1 MISAERVVLECSRAN
16 QIGDEDQTMTLAM
29 EQTKSRAIMVLAMR
43 EARKVVE
50 RQLRSQCRRLCDV
63 EYREIMQ
70 MAKGYFDEH
79 PAELIAQVKAI
90 VDLWASQGRFGPR
103 GGFR

>member
-1 MISAERVVLECSRAN
+1 
-16 QIGDEDQTMTLAM
+16 MTLAM

-70 MAKGYFDEH
+70 MAKDYFDEH

-90 VDLWASQGRFGPR
+90 VDLWASQGRFGPS

>member
-1 MISAERVVLECSRAN
+1 MISDERGVLECSRAN
-16 QIGDEDQTMTLAM
+16 QIGYQDQTMTLAM

-63 EYREIMQ
+63 NTAR
-70 MAKGYFDEH
+70 
-79 PAELIAQVKAI
+79 
-90 VDLWASQGRFGPR
+90 
-103 GGFR
+103 